1 MPSGMTVAPQVKITL
16 KDFPETG
23 KTRTFS
29 CQLGSV
35 TFEKGNK
42 YTFTLTLYNNIVV
55 SSPTIGGWTDETTNM
70 TIPQAKPS

>member
-1 MPSGMTVAPQVKITL
+1 MTVAPQVKITL
-16 KDFPETG
+16 NNFPETG

-29 CQLGSV
+29 CTLNSV
-35 TFEKGNK
+35 TFAQGNK

-55 SSPTIGGWTDETTNM
+55 SQPTISGWTDETTNM